1 MSNAMSYAVVRD
13 LAGDLARTSHPEP
26 SAAVTLI
33 AAALAA
39 SSGRSVAGVVVVAL
53 AVGTGQLSVGW
64 SNDYFDRVRDASSG
78 RDDKPVALG
87 ALPARTVGVAAIVTL
102 VACVPL
108 SLLSGWRA
116 ATAHL
121 IAVALAWLYNMGVKG
136 TAASLIPFAI
146 AYALLP
152 AFIVLGLPGHP
163 MPAWWLLLAGALLG
177 CGGHF
182 ANVLPDLDEDL
193 RAGVRGVPHRV
204 GARWSLWLAV
214 TLLAAASAVIAFGPG
229 SVGPTAIAGLAVTG
243 AAVVAVLVGATTWRP
258 MAVTTG
264 TSVDTAGPNSPN
276 SPGTPD
282 GSGRGNPTPVGRGA
296 FRVILA
302 VALADV
308 ALLVAAG
315 PNLV

>member
-1 MSNAMSYAVVRD
+1 MGYPTVR
-13 LAGDLARTSHPEP
+13 GLARTCHPEP

-39 SSGRSVAGVVVVAL
+39 SSGRSVAGVVAVAL
-53 AVGTGQLSVGW
+53 AVGTGQLSIGW
-64 SNDYFDRVRDASSG
+64 SNDYFDRAQDSSSG
-78 RDDKPVALG
+78 REDKPVALG
-87 ALPARTVGVAAIVTL
+87 ALPARTVGVAAL
-102 VACVPL
+102 VSLLACVPL

-136 TAASLIPFAI
+136 TAASLIPFAV

-163 MPAWWLLLAGALLG
+163 RPAWWLLLAGALLG

-182 ANVLPDLDEDL
+182 ANVLPDLAEDL
-193 RAGVRGVPHRV
+193 RAGMRGVPHRV

-214 TLLAAASAVIAFGPG
+214 ALLAAASVVIAFGPG
-229 SVGPTAIAGLAVTG
+229 SSVGPAAIAGLAVTG
-243 AAVVAVLVGATTWRP
+243 AAVTAVLVSVPVRRP
-258 MAVTTG
+258 GPV
-264 TSVDTAGPNSPN
+264 TAGVSTERDQPDL
-276 SPGTPD
+276 PGTA
-282 GSGRGNPTPVGRGA
+282 GEFGKSGESDQNDSRPIGRGA
-296 FRVILA
+296 FRVVLA
-302 VALADV
+302 VALIDV